1 MSKLPRERGVDR
13 LANQGGLI
21 AAYRLHGNGSGT
33 SLAWDVLENDPL
45 GSNEPGDI
53 WIHLDRTAPRAQT
66 WLHESARIPHAA
78 RIALLSE
85 DPRPRLIEFAAG
97 DDHIAG
103 LVLLLRGI
111 NFNEHDEPSDLVS
124 IRVWIDA
131 DRAISLSRRTVASVR
146 AIRKKLLRGNGPI
159 DSTDFVHH
167 LADALT
173 ERVRTMLES
182 LDDRLDSAEARLV
195 EGDELQGLRT
205 DLSEIRR
212 VAIRLRRYMI
222 PQRDALADLARGASE
237 LLTHHQR
244 MLLFQSADHA
254 ARVVDAIEEIRARAT
269 SAQEELRTAT
279 AEQAARSSAKLTAVA
294 TIFLPLGLIAGVW
307 GMNVRDLP
315 WAETPHGF
323 WVLLGVMT
331 LAAGSTAALA
341 RVLLG
346 KS

>member
-1 MSKLPRERGVDR
+1 MSRLPKQREIDR

-21 AAYRLHGNGSGT
+21 SAYRLHGNGSGT
-33 SLAWDVLENDPL
+33 SLPWEVLETDPL

-53 WIHLDRTAPRAQT
+53 WIHLDRTAPRAQA
-66 WLHESARIPHAA
+66 WLEETARVPHAA

-85 DPRPRLIEFAAG
+85 APRPRLIEFAAA
-97 DDHIAG
+97 DDNPAG

-111 NFNEHDEPSDLVS
+111 NFNEHDEPSNLVS
-124 IRVWIDA
+124 IRVWIDG
-131 DRAISLSRRTVASVR
+131 DRVISLRRRTVASVR
-146 AIRKKLLRGNGPI
+146 SIREKLLKGNGPI

-173 ERVRTMLES
+173 ERVRTTLES
-182 LDDRLDSAEARLV
+182 LEDRLDAAEARLI
-195 EGDELQGLRT
+195 EGDDLKGLRT
-205 DLSEIRR
+205 ELSEVRR

-222 PQRDALADLARGASE
+222 PQRDALADLARGAPE

-254 ARVVDAIEEIRARAT
+254 ARVVDEIEEIRARAS
-269 SAQEELRTAT
+269 SAQEELTTAT

-307 GMNVRDLP
+307 GMNVRGLP
-315 WAETPHGF
+315 MAESPQGF
-323 WVLLGVMT
+323 WMLLGVMVI
-331 LAAGSTAALA
+331 AAGATAALA
-341 RVLLG
+341 RIILG
-346 KS
+346 K

>member
-1 MSKLPRERGVDR
+1 MTKLPRQREVDR

-21 AAYRLHGNGSGT
+21 SAYRLHGNGSGT
-33 SLAWDVLENDPL
+33 SLPWEVLETDPL

-53 WIHLDRTAPRAQT
+53 WIHLARTAPRAQAWMEET
-66 WLHESARIPHAA
+66 ARVPHAA

-85 DPRPRLIEFAAG
+85 DPRPRLIEFAAT
-97 DDHIAG
+97 DDNPAG
-103 LVLLLRGI
+103 LVILLRGI
-111 NFNEHDEPSDLVS
+111 NFNENDEPSNLVS

-131 DRAISLSRRTVASVR
+131 DRVISLRRRTVASVR
-146 AIRKKLLRGNGPI
+146 TIREKLLKGNGPI

-173 ERVRTMLES
+173 ERVRTTLES
-182 LDDRLDSAEARLV
+182 LEDRLDVAENLLID
-195 EGDELQGLRT
+195 GDELKGLRT
-205 DLSEIRR
+205 ELSEVRR

-222 PQRDALADLARGASE
+222 PQRDALSDLARGAPD

-254 ARVVDAIEEIRARAT
+254 ARVVDEIDEIRDRAT
-269 SAQEELRTAT
+269 SAQEELTTAT

-307 GMNVRDLP
+307 GMNVNGLP
-315 WAETPHGF
+315 FGDSPNGF
-323 WVLLGVMT
+323 WLLLGVMVI
-331 LAAGSTAALA
+331 AAGATAAVA
-341 RVLLG
+341 RLLLG
-346 KS
+346 K